1 MNWSTIKFAL
11 GKMVQSA
18 NRTTISGSG
27 ILLTERVDIRDFD
40 RIVAD
45 GGFILN
51 IAQSGTESLQVS
63 TDDNILPHL
72 IMEVEEQTLYLRAKP
87 EVNIQ
92 PTALRYEVHC
102 KSLHHLNTNG
112 SGDVTLN
119 TIHSTSLILQTNG
132 SGRLSGQGTVES
144 LEIDINGSG
153 TFALQTLIA
162 QKVNIDIAGAGDV
175 AVHAT
180 HALAV
185 TIRGSGKVTYLGTPA
200 VEKVIQGSG
209 SVRQAS

>member
-1 MNWSTIKFAL
+1 MNWSTIKSAL
-11 GKMVQSA
+11 GKIVQNA
-18 NRTTISGSG
+18 NRTTIIGSGS
-27 ILLTERVDIRDFD
+27 LQTETIAIRNFD

-45 GGFILN
+45 GGFTLN
-51 IAQSGTESLQVS
+51 ITQSTTESLQVS

-72 IMEVEEQTLYLRAKP
+72 IMEVADRTLYLRSKP

-92 PTALRYEVHC
+92 PTALRYEVQC
-102 KSLHHLNTNG
+102 KALDHLNTNG
-112 SGDVTLN
+112 NGDITLN
-119 TIHSTSLILQTNG
+119 TINSTSLILQTNG
-132 SGRLSGQGTVES
+132 SGRLSGQGNVES

-162 QKVNIDIAGAGDV
+162 QKVNIDIAGTGDV

-185 TIRGSGKVTYLGTPA
+185 TIRGSGKVTYLGTPT

-209 SVRQAS
+209 SVRQVS